1 MMTQRK
7 FYITTAIPYANAE
20 PHVGHVLELI
30 GADAIA
36 RAKRLLGYRV
46 YFQTGTDEHGQ
57 KMLEAATKA
66 GLTAQEYADR
76 IAPRF
81 RDLWHELD
89 VAYDGF
95 VRTTDPSHRAGVTAF
110 WKAVRDHGDIY
121 LGTYEGW
128 YCVPEE
134 TFVLE
139 SQAKTGPEGEKL
151 CPQCGRTL
159 IWHSEENYV
168 FRWSAYQRR
177 LEEWIASHPDF
188 IAPPF
193 RANEMIN
200 SFLKPGLQDIS
211 ISRTTISWGIPVPD
225 DPRHVIYVWFD
236 ALLNYITGIGYG
248 TDPERFR
255 EWWPCDLHVVGKDIL
270 KFHTLLWPAM
280 LMAAGVE
287 PPRRVFG
294 HGFVVLRGAEKMSK
308 SKGNVVDPRQL
319 LFIFGGNPD
328 PLRYY
333 LLSENDFGLD
343 AAFSIDALI
352 AKYHADLAD
361 KLGNL
366 LARTVS
372 MIVKYRGGRVVRPA
386 SLSGAD
392 EQIRQSVTALWQPAP
407 DGSGRT
413 LYEQWIDDGLFAQ
426 VTQRILAA
434 VSLMN
439 AYVTDQKPWA
449 LAKDPRQAERLD
461 QVLYVLF
468 EGLRLVAAQIFPFIP
483 RSASLIWQQLGLPTS
498 IDATP
503 FQDLSTWGVVTESVV
518 RPGQILFPK
527 LDRTPDT

>member
-1 MMTQRK
+1 MTGRK

-30 GADAIA
+30 GADFIA

-66 GLTAQEYADR
+66 GLSAQEYADL

-81 RDLWHELD
+81 RDLWRDLD

-95 VRTTDPSHRAGVTAF
+95 VRTTDPAHRAGVIKF
-110 WKAVRDHGDIY
+110 WKAVRDNGDIY
-121 LGTYEGW
+121 LGKYEGW

-134 TFVLE
+134 NFVLE
-139 SQAKTGPEGEKL
+139 SQIQYGPNGEKL
-151 CPQCGRTL
+151 CPQCGRNL
-159 IWHSEENYV
+159 VWHSEENFV
-168 FRWSAYQRR
+168 FRWSKYQQA
-177 LEEWIASHPDF
+177 LEDWIRNHPDF
-188 IAPPF
+188 IAPAF

-211 ISRTTISWGIPVPD
+211 ISRTTIQWGIPVPD
-225 DPRHVIYVWFD
+225 APSHVIYVWFD

-248 TDPERFR
+248 TDEDRFR

-287 PPRRVFG
+287 LPRRVFG

-308 SKGNVVDPRQL
+308 SKGNVVDPREL
-319 LFIFGGNPD
+319 LNLFGGNPD

-333 LLSENDFGLD
+333 LLSENDFGHDATFSLD
-343 AAFSIDALI
+343 GLI

-366 LARTVS
+366 LARTLS
-372 MIVKYRGGRVVRPA
+372 MITKYRQGRITRPSTFA
-386 SLSGAD
+386 PPD
-392 EQIRQSVTALWQPAP
+392 DPIREAVMSLWQPAP
-407 DGSGRT
+407 DASGRT
-413 LYEQWIDDGLFAQ
+413 LFEQLVDEGLFAQ
-426 VTQRILAA
+426 LLQRCFAA
-434 VSLMN
+434 VSAMN
-439 AYVTDQKPWA
+439 AYVTEQKPWA
-449 LAKDPRQAERLD
+449 LAKVPAQATRLD
-461 QVLYVLF
+461 QVLYVLA
-468 EGLRLVAAQIFPFIP
+468 EGLRLIAVQLFPAIP
-483 RSASLIWQQLGLPTS
+483 RATSQVWAQLGLPSRPDQVGFDEIT
-498 IDATP
+498 
-503 FQDLSTWGVVTESVV
+503 TWGAVEEFQVQ
-518 RPGQILFPK
+518 PGTILFPK
-527 LDRTPDT
+527 LEKKD